1 MLKHTLK
8 SILRQLKRQ
17 SLFTGIHLLGLS
29 VGLCCAMLLFL
40 YIRHEVNYDTHH
52 EGADRVYRVTQTGT
66 SHGDVDYSAG
76 TPYPLVNVLRTE
88 MSELELVSGI
98 HGSGR
103 GIVRA
108 EGKDHYRLDE
118 VYFADG
124 SFLEMFDF
132 ALAEGI
138 DPAVLTAPG
147 KALLS
152 AKTAKLIFGN
162 EDPKGKTIN
171 LDGKL
176 DLTIVGTYAG
186 ERQSHLASDM
196 LVSLSS
202 LNEEFLG
209 FPTDNWGVS
218 VGGVAYVRLHEGQQP
233 EQLAANL
240 AGLVEKYMN
249 GEEEGVVNE
258 LHLQPLAQ
266 VHFDTRYD
274 QVSSVPAIEPSYL
287 WIAGATGLLILLMA
301 CFNFVNLSLAQNL
314 SKHQEVGMR
323 KVLGASRSQLWGQY
337 WGEALVLALS
347 AGVISVALLQV
358 TLPYLQEKLQQEV
371 MFQGWQDYPLIGF
384 ILLVTL
390 LISVVAG
397 GYPAWVI
404 ARKKAQEVLKSSKM
418 VSDKSQLSLRK
429 GLILA
434 QFVITLVMICS
445 AITVSQQLDFIQNK
459 DLGFRQE
466 AILQVSRNEGGLDRQ
481 LQEEWQREA
490 GVSSVS
496 FNLGAPTSS
505 NNIGTDY
512 YPKGGSS
519 QENRSDVELKAADEN
534 YLENYDLELL
544 AGRFISAKETALIGD
559 RLPEQWEEWPIVINE
574 ALAKELGY
582 NNYEDALDKRII
594 LGFNSA
600 EAYVVG
606 VTKDFNVSSLHEEVK
621 ATAITPLPFLYY
633 QIGVKMDPAQ
643 IATTLP
649 RLEASWRKSHPDE
662 YFDYSFLEE
671 DILEQYLAERRTN
684 SLLQGFAG
692 LAIFIAC
699 LGLFGLMAI
708 MVRQRRKEIGLRKV
722 LGASVASLWALLS
735 SDMIRLIGIALL
747 IAGPLAW
754 WLMNTWLDNFAYR
767 IDMSVWTI
775 AIGGVALLL
784 IALLTVSGQ
793 ALRAALHN
801 PVEALRSE

>member
-40 YIRHEVNYDTHH
+40 YIRHEINYDTHH
-52 EGADRVYRVTQTGT
+52 AGADRIYRVTLIGTGQ
-66 SHGDVDYSAG
+66 GEVDYSAG
-76 TPYPLVNVLRTE
+76 TPYPLVNTLRTE
-88 MSELELVSGI
+88 VPELELVSGI

-108 EGKDHYRLDE
+108 EGKDHYRLQE

-124 SFLEMFDF
+124 NFLEMFDF
-132 ALAEGI
+132 GLAEGV
-138 DPAVLTAPG
+138 DPAVLTPPG

-152 AKTAKLIFGN
+152 KKTAELIFGN
-162 EDPKGKTIN
+162 ENPTGKTIS

-176 DLTIVGTYAG
+176 NLTVVGTYSG
-186 ERQSHLASDM
+186 QQQSHLASDM
-196 LVSLSS
+196 LVSLAS

-218 VGGVAYVRLHEGQQP
+218 VGGAAYVRLQEGQQP
-233 EQLAANL
+233 EQLAASL
-240 AGLVEKYMN
+240 ADVVNKYMN
-249 GEEEGVVNE
+249 GEEEGIANE
-258 LHLQPLAQ
+258 LRLQPLAE

-274 QVSSVPAIEPSYL
+274 EVSSVPAIEASYL

-314 SKHQEVGMR
+314 SKQQEVGMR
-323 KVLGASRSQLWGQY
+323 KVLGASRSQLWAQY

-347 AGVISVALLQV
+347 AGVISVALLQAA
-358 TLPYLQEKLQQEV
+358 LPYLQEKLQQE
-371 MFQGWQDYPLIGF
+371 MGFQGWQDFPMMGF
-384 ILLVTL
+384 IFLLTL

-397 GYPAWVI
+397 GYPAWVV
-404 ARKKAQEVLKSSKM
+404 ARKKAQEVLKGSKL
-418 VSDKSQLSLRK
+418 VSDKSQVNLRQ

-445 AITVSQQLDFIQNK
+445 AITVSRQLDFMQHK

-466 AILQVSRNEGGLDRQ
+466 AILQVSRNSGGLDLQ
-481 LQEEWQREA
+481 LQEEWQRET
-490 GVSSVS
+490 GVIAVS
-496 FNLGAPTSS
+496 FNLGAPTSR

-512 YPKGGSS
+512 YPKG
-519 QENRSDVELKAADEN
+519 RSPQNDRSELELKAADEH
-534 YLENYDLELL
+534 YLENYDLDLL
-544 AGRFISAKETALIGD
+544 AGRFITAKETALIGE
-559 RLPEQWEEWPIVINE
+559 RLPEQGEEWPIVINE
-574 ALAKELGY
+574 SLAKELGY
-582 NNYEDALDKRII
+582 TNYEDALDKRLI
-594 LGFNSA
+594 LGFNDA
-600 EAYVVG
+600 EAYIVG
-606 VTKDFNVSSLHEEVK
+606 VTKDFNTSSLHEGVK

-633 QIGVKMDPAQ
+633 QIGVKLVPDQ

-649 RLEASWRKSHPDE
+649 RLEASWKQFHPDE
-662 YFDYSFLEE
+662 YFDYFFLEE
-671 DILEQYLAERRTN
+671 DILKQYLSERRTN
-684 SLLQGFAG
+684 ALLQGFAG

-735 SDMIRLIGIALL
+735 SDMVRLIGISLL

-754 WLMNTWLDNFAYR
+754 WLMNNWLDNFAYR
-767 IDMSVWTI
+767 ITMSVWTI
-775 AIGGVALLL
+775 AIGGVALLF

-793 ALRAALHN
+793 ALRAALNN
-801 PVEALRSE
+801 PVEALKNE

>member
-40 YIRHEVNYDTHH
+40 YIRHEVNYDTYHA
-52 EGADRVYRVTQTGT
+52 GADRIYRVTQIGT

-88 MSELELVSGI
+88 LPELELVSGI

-124 SFLEMFDF
+124 SFLEMFDYG
-132 ALAEGI
+132 LAEGI
-138 DPAVLTAPG
+138 DPAVLSAPG
-147 KALLS
+147 KVILS

-162 EDPKGKTIN
+162 EDPTGKTIN

-176 DLTIVGTYAG
+176 DLTIVGTYTG
-186 ERQSHLASDM
+186 ERQSHLAADM
-196 LVSLSS
+196 LVSLAS

-240 AGLVEKYMN
+240 AGLIEKYMN

-397 GYPAWVI
+397 GYPVWVI

-418 VSDKSQLSLRK
+418 VSDKSQVNLRK

-445 AITVSQQLDFIQNK
+445 AITVSHQLDFIQNK
-459 DLGFRQE
+459 DLGFQQE
-466 AILQVSRNEGGLDRQ
+466 AILQVSRNSGGLDRQ

-490 GVSSVS
+490 GVMSVS
-496 FNLGAPTSS
+496 FNLGAPTSR

-512 YPKGGSS
+512 YPKGRSS
-519 QENRSDVELKAADEN
+519 QDDRSSVELKAADEN

-544 AGRFISAKETALIGD
+544 AGRFISAKETALLGD
-559 RLPEQWEEWPIVINE
+559 RFPGQGEEWPIVINE

-582 NNYEDALDKRII
+582 TNYEEALDKRII
-594 LGFNSA
+594 LGFNDA
-600 EAYVVG
+600 EAYILG
-606 VTKDFNVSSLHEEVK
+606 VTKDFNISSLHEEVK
-621 ATAITPLPFLYY
+621 PTAITPMPMLYY
-633 QIGVKMDPAQ
+633 QVGVKMDPAQ

-747 IAGPLAW
+747 IAGPLSW
-754 WLMNTWLDNFAYR
+754 WLMNNWLDNFAYR
-767 IDMSVWTI
+767 ISMSVWTI

-793 ALRAALHN
+793 ALRAALNN